1 MKKLILT
8 IFALAAFSAAYAQD
22 LVILHTNDT
31 HSHIDPERS
40 GKNAGH
46 GGVIEQA
53 AYVDQVRA
61 EMGRKNVL
69 VLHAGDFSQGTSY
82 FTELNGDVE
91 IDVLNAMDYDA
102 VSLGNHEFDNG
113 IDALARRLENLDAQV
128 VCANYDFSA
137 TPLNKYVKPYVIVK
151 KGGMKIGIIGLL
163 PDLSDVVDA
172 KIAAQLKFKDPI
184 ATTQPY
190 VDLLKNEKGCDLVV
204 VLSHLGYDGPF
215 NSDEALAKGSRNID
229 VIVGGHSHTK
239 LDEKSVYTDLDGKD
253 VIVVTDWKWGLRVGR
268 LEIGRAHV

>member
-69 VLHAGDFSQGTSY
+69 ILHAGDFSQGTSY
-82 FTELNGDVE
+82 FTELNGNIE
-91 IDVLNAMDYDA
+91 IDVLNSIGYDA

-113 IDALARRLENLDAQV
+113 MEALAGRLRNLDAHV

-137 TPLNKYVKPYVIVK
+137 TPLARYVKPYVIIK
-151 KGGMKIGIIGLL
+151 RGGMKIGIIGLL
-163 PDLSDVVDA
+163 PDLADVVDA
-172 KIAAQLKFKDPI
+172 KIAAQLKFQDPI
-184 ATTQPY
+184 ASTQRY
-190 VDLLKNEKGCDLVV
+190 ADYLKNEKGCDLVIA
-204 VLSHLGYDGPF
+204 LSHLGYDGPY
-215 NSDEALAKGSRNID
+215 NSDEALAKGTRNID

-239 LDEKSVYTDLDGKD
+239 LNDKSVFTNLDGKD

-268 LEIGRAHV
+268 LEITK

>member
-1 MKKLILT
+1 
-8 IFALAAFSAAYAQD
+8 
-22 LVILHTNDT
+22 
-31 HSHIDPERS
+31 
-40 GKNAGH
+40 
-46 GGVIEQA
+46 
-53 AYVDQVRA
+53 
-61 EMGRKNVL
+61 
-69 VLHAGDFSQGTSY
+69 
-82 FTELNGDVE
+82 
-91 IDVLNAMDYDA
+91 
-102 VSLGNHEFDNG
+102 
-113 IDALARRLENLDAQV
+113 
-128 VCANYDFSA
+128 
-137 TPLNKYVKPYVIVK
+137 
-151 KGGMKIGIIGLL
+151 MKIGIIGLL

-239 LDEKSVYTDLDGKD
+239 LDEMSVYTDLDGKD

-268 LEIGRAHV
+268 LDITK

>member
-69 VLHAGDFSQGTSY
+69 ILHAGDFSQGTSY
-82 FTELNGDVE
+82 FTELNGNIE
-91 IDVLNAMDYDA
+91 IDVLNSIGYDA

-113 IDALARRLENLDAQV
+113 MEALAGRLRNLDAHV

-137 TPLNKYVKPYVIVK
+137 TPLARYVKPYVIIK

-163 PDLSDVVDA
+163 PDLADVVDA
-172 KIAAQLKFKDPI
+172 KIAAQLKFQDPI
-184 ATTQPY
+184 ASTQRY
-190 VDLLKNEKGCDLVV
+190 ADYLKNEKGCDLVIA
-204 VLSHLGYDGPF
+204 LSHLGYDGPY
-215 NSDEALAKGSRNID
+215 NSDEALAKGTRNID

-239 LDEKSVYTDLDGKD
+239 LNDKSVFTNLDGKD

-268 LEIGRAHV
+268 LEITK

>member
-8 IFALAAFSAAYAQD
+8 IFALAAFSATYAQD

-91 IDVLNAMDYDA
+91 IDVLNAMGYDA

-113 IDALARRLENLDAQV
+113 IDALARRLENLKAQV

-151 KGGMKIGIIGLL
+151 RGGMKIGIIGLL

-204 VLSHLGYDGPF
+204 ILSHLGYDGPF

-239 LDEKSVYTDLDGKD
+239 LDEMSVYTDLDGKD

-268 LEIGRAHV
+268 LDITK

>member
-69 VLHAGDFSQGTSY
+69 ILHAGDFSQGTSY
-82 FTELNGDVE
+82 FTELNGNIE
-91 IDVLNAMDYDA
+91 IDVLNSIGYDA

-113 IDALARRLENLDAQV
+113 MEALAGRLRNLDAHV

-137 TPLNKYVKPYVIVK
+137 TPLARYVKPYVIIK
-151 KGGMKIGIIGLL
+151 RGGMKIGIIGLL
-163 PDLSDVVDA
+163 PDLADVVDA
-172 KIAAQLKFKDPI
+172 KIAAQLKFQDPI
-184 ATTQPY
+184 ASTQRY
-190 VDLLKNEKGCDLVV
+190 ADYLKNVKGCDLVIA
-204 VLSHLGYDGPF
+204 LSHLGYDGPY
-215 NSDEALAKGSRNID
+215 NSDEALAKGTRNID

-239 LDEKSVYTDLDGKD
+239 LNDKSVFTNLDGND

-268 LEIGRAHV
+268 LEITK